1 MTSPLSQQLDTLWKY
16 TRFIFK
22 NMKAFRAS
30 RQLYEVRTNLSL
42 ANMEIGQM
50 TWHDPIYARR
60 VREFNQVMV
69 ELVRGKW
76 YAACAMEAKDRDEA
90 KGFWEQA
97 FAQIR
102 ASRTHSQKLLEA
114 LQAKSQAAL
123 DFPEIELSQNGT
135 EILFAEGAP
144 LVPEI
149 NPIVILQGSD
159 YEMGYQYAQQ
169 LIQIYGKWILE
180 RKAGKQFTPD
190 ELDYLHQWEAQLKI
204 HAPEILRMCEGWSA
218 GARDLGVSMSYEDV
232 VDIWTGHRPPAQ
244 TYLGLGDGEPFMA
257 PPYCSGAAAW
267 GRATIDGNLVTVSTG
282 DHDCH
287 HMATIMAFPETGNA
301 FMLTPFGATGDVPK
315 LGGIYM
321 FGHPGMNNQGLAYV
335 EHGGMPKMIEPKKDW
350 GYGIRM
356 GAAVFHI
363 LRFANNAREAQQ
375 MELAM
380 PVGDVGSGGF
390 GSLGGF
396 WADSEYGY
404 ILDSRKDPV
413 IIHEAGDCGE
423 TDFLYAANHP
433 LHKESGRAPWM
444 QADKDAWHYNPHGGW
459 YADYRPIKKIGIDE
473 EVIIQSLGNGFIGS
487 RDRSLYLF
495 DILNCAVGKIDFE
508 YMKMVNRQG
517 CTLPAKTWKESVA
530 YFKKTG
536 EWTNVTTGH
545 ASNADVVVTR
555 PARGDQGRYALC
567 VGTAKRGLAPC
578 MPTWCS
584 PIYNE
589 TNAYWEVRLASTPE
603 GVAHSA
609 GQMAAEYLEQAH
621 SLLTGLGRQ
630 DPAYPPL
637 ANLLTQAEKEF
648 KMGSDPVSDSRPE
661 YWAKAT
667 RAYTRAQVRALQ
679 VIQALHPTLQTPAE
693 FGIQIADRTSITR
706 ETL

>member
-1 MTSPLSQQLDTLWKY
+1 MSNKLSQQADTIWKY
-16 TRFIFK
+16 TKFVFK

-30 RQLYEVRTNLSL
+30 RRLYEVRTNLSL
-42 ANMEIGQM
+42 ANMEIGKM
-50 TWHDPIYARR
+50 TYHDPLYSQR
-60 VREFNQVMV
+60 VKEFNQVMI
-69 ELVRGKW
+69 ELVSGKW
-76 YAACAMEAKDRDEA
+76 LAACAMESKDANEA
-90 KGFWEQA
+90 KANWQKT
-97 FAQIR
+97 FAKIR
-102 ASRTHSQKLLEA
+102 VSKEYSQRLLEA
-114 LQAKSQAAL
+114 LQAKSHAPLNLPETAL
-123 DFPEIELSQNGT
+123 SANGT

-159 YEMGYQYAQQ
+159 FEMGYQYAQQ
-169 LIQIYGKWILE
+169 LVQIYGKWILE
-180 RKAGKQFTPD
+180 RKSGKHFTAE
-190 ELDYLHQWEAQLKI
+190 ELECLRKWEAQLEI

-218 GARDLGVSMSYEDV
+218 GAQALGIPMSYEDV

-244 TYLGLGDGEPFMA
+244 TYLGLGNGEPFMA

-267 GRATIDGNLVTVSTG
+267 GKATTDGKLVTVSTG

-287 HMATIMAFPETGNA
+287 HMATIIAFPETGNN
-301 FMLTPFGATGDVPK
+301 FIITPFGATGELPK

-335 EHGGMPKMIEPKKDW
+335 EHGGMPKMVEPKKDW

-363 LRFANNAREAQQ
+363 LRFADSAREAQQ

-390 GSLGGF
+390 GSVGGF
-396 WADSEYGY
+396 WADNEYGY
-404 ILDSRKDPV
+404 ILDSRKDPA
-413 IIHEAGDCGE
+413 IIREAGDCGE
-423 TDFLYAANHP
+423 IDFLYAANHP
-433 LHKESGRAPWM
+433 LHRDSGKAPWM
-444 QADKDAWHYNPHGGW
+444 QADKDAWHYDPHGGW

-473 EVIIQSLGNGFIGS
+473 DVIIQSLGNGFISS

-495 DILNCAVGKIDFE
+495 YILDRAVGKIDFE

-517 CTLPAKTWKESVA
+517 CTLPGTTWKESVT

-536 EWTNVTTGH
+536 QWTNVTTGH
-545 ASNADVVVTR
+545 ASNADVVVTK
-555 PARGDQGRYALC
+555 PDRGNQGLYALC

-584 PIYNE
+584 PIFNE
-589 TNAYWEVRLASTPE
+589 TNAYWEVQLASSPE
-603 GVAHSA
+603 EVTKCARQKA
-609 GQMAAEYLEQAH
+609 GEYITQACNLFSELDSHDAAYKPLE
-621 SLLTGLGRQ
+621 SLLANAEEQFNLG
-630 DPAYPPL
+630 
-637 ANLLTQAEKEF
+637 NLLEADGNTTL
-648 KMGSDPVSDSRPE
+648 SP
-661 YWAKAT
+661 WAKAT

-679 VIQALHPTLQTPAE
+679 VIQVLHPVPE
-693 FGIQIADRTSITR
+693 KPEDFDV
-706 ETL
+706 

>member
-1 MTSPLSQQLDTLWKY
+1 MTY
-16 TRFIFK
+16 
-22 NMKAFRAS
+22 
-30 RQLYEVRTNLSL
+30 
-42 ANMEIGQM
+42 
-50 TWHDPIYARR
+50 HDPIYAQR
-60 VREFNQVMV
+60 VNEFNQVMV

-76 YAACAMEAKDRDEA
+76 LAACAMEANDRKDA
-90 KGFWEQA
+90 KQFWEQA
-97 FAQIR
+97 FARIR
-102 ASRTHSQKLLEA
+102 LSKEQSQRLLESLQVGSQEA
-114 LQAKSQAAL
+114 LN
-123 DFPEIELSQNGT
+123 FPETKLCQDDT
-135 EILFAEGAP
+135 EILFADGAP

-159 YEMGYQYAQQ
+159 FEIGYQYAQQ
-169 LIQIYGKWILE
+169 LVQIYGKWILE
-180 RKAGKQFTPD
+180 RKSGKQFTTE
-190 ELDYLHQWEAQLKI
+190 ELACLRKWEAQLQI

-218 GARDLGVSMSYEDV
+218 GAKDLGIPMSYEDV
-232 VDIWTGHRPPAQ
+232 VDIWTGHKPPAQ

-267 GRATIDGNLVTVSTG
+267 GKATTDGRLVTVSTG

-287 HMATIMAFPETGNA
+287 HMATIIAFPETGNN
-301 FMLTPFGATGDVPK
+301 FIITPFGATGDVPK

-335 EHGGMPKMIEPKKDW
+335 EHGGMPKMVEPKSDW

-363 LRFANNAREAQQ
+363 LRFANSAREAQQ
-375 MELAM
+375 MELNM

-404 ILDSRKDPV
+404 IIDSRKDPV

-433 LHKESGRAPWM
+433 LHKESGQAPWM
-444 QADKDAWHYNPHGGW
+444 QADKDYWHYDPHGGW

-495 DILNCAVGKIDFE
+495 KVLDEAVGKIDFE
-508 YMKMVNRQG
+508 FMKMVNRQG

-530 YFKKTG
+530 YFKQTG

-545 ASNADVVVTR
+545 ASNADVVVTK
-555 PARGDQGRYALC
+555 PDRGDQGIYALC

-584 PIYNE
+584 PIFNE
-589 TNAYWEVRLASTPE
+589 TNAYWEVQLASTPE
-603 GVAHSA
+603 AVTKSA
-609 GQMAAEYLEQAH
+609 RQKADEYIEQAC
-621 SLLTGLGRQ
+621 SLLTEVDQ
-630 DPAYPPL
+630 SDPARKPL
-637 ANLLTQAEKEF
+637 EDLMVQAEKEF
-648 KMGSDPVSDSRPE
+648 NRGVIIESAKNVGLSQ
-661 YWAKAT
+661 WAKST

-679 VIQALHPTLQTPAE
+679 VIQALRPAPTTPSE
-693 FGIQIADRTSITR
+693 FGIQENSSIIW
-706 ETL
+706 EQS

>member
-1 MTSPLSQQLDTLWKY
+1 MSNNLSQQMDTVWKY
-16 TRFIFK
+16 TKFIFK

-30 RQLYEVRTNLSL
+30 RQLYEIRTNLSL
-42 ANMEIGQM
+42 ANMEIGKM
-50 TWHDPIYARR
+50 TYHDPIYPQR
-60 VREFNQVMV
+60 VKEFNQVMI
-69 ELVRGKW
+69 ELIRGKW
-76 YAACAMEAKDRDEA
+76 LAACAMEAQDKNET
-90 KGFWEQA
+90 KEFWQRA
-97 FAQIR
+97 LSRIR
-102 ASRTHSQKLLEA
+102 VSKEYSQRLLEV
-114 LQAKSQAAL
+114 LQAKSQEPLNLPETAL
-123 DFPEIELSQNGT
+123 CSNST

-159 YEMGYQYAQQ
+159 FEMGYQYAQQ
-169 LIQIYGKWILE
+169 LVQIYGKWILE
-180 RKAGKQFTPD
+180 RKSGKHFTAE
-190 ELDYLHQWEAQLKI
+190 ELDCLGKWEAQLEI

-218 GARDLGVSMSYEDV
+218 GAQALGISMSYEDV
-232 VDIWTGHRPPAQ
+232 VDIWTGHRPLAQ

-267 GRATIDGNLVTVSTG
+267 GKATTDGKLVTVSTG

-287 HMATIMAFPETGNA
+287 HMATIIAFPETGNN

-315 LGGIYM
+315 LGGIYL

-335 EHGGMPKMIEPKKDW
+335 EHGGMPKMVEPKKDW

-363 LRFANNAREAQQ
+363 LRFANSAREAQQ

-396 WADSEYGY
+396 WVDSDYGY
-404 ILDSRKDPV
+404 IIDSRKDPI

-433 LHKESGRAPWM
+433 LHPESGQAPWM
-444 QADKDAWHYNPHGGW
+444 QADKDSWHYDPHGGW

-495 DILNCAVGKIDFE
+495 HVLDRAVGRIDFE
-508 YMKMVNRQG
+508 YMKMINRQG
-517 CTLPAKTWKESVA
+517 CTLPAEPWKESVA

-536 EWTNVTTGH
+536 QWTNVTTGH
-545 ASNADVVVTR
+545 ASNADVVVTK
-555 PARGDQGRYALC
+555 PDRGNHGRYALC

-584 PIYNE
+584 PIFNE
-589 TNAYWEVRLASTPE
+589 TNAYWEVQLASSPE
-603 GVAHSA
+603 EVTKCARQKAS
-609 GQMAAEYLEQAH
+609 EYIDQACH
-621 SLLTGLGRQ
+621 LFTELDPH
-630 DPAYPPL
+630 DPAYKPL
-637 ANLLTQAEKEF
+637 QSLLSKAEEEFNLGNHDES
-648 KMGSDPVSDSRPE
+648 GSNIELSQ
-661 YWAKAT
+661 WAKAT
-667 RAYTRAQVRALQ
+667 RSYTRAQVRALQ
-679 VIQALHPTLQTPAE
+679 VIQALLPVPETPE
-693 FGIQIADRTSITR
+693 DFDV
-706 ETL
+706 